1 MKRCP
6 SCQQMFPDNAPAQ
19 CPYDGTYLVADAPPQ
34 QPYYGS
40 DQPPY
45 GQPPYG
51 QPADPSQ
58 QWQPPAAGGG
68 YYQQPGGYPPPPP
81 AYGGQYA
88 PTGGSPVLST
98 AAFACGLGSFLI
110 LMFIILVFVMARNGA
125 MSISTLLFLAQIIQ
139 PLSWLM
145 LLAGVAS
152 VVLGIVAL
160 VTSRTNVSI
169 SKPKAIVGM
178 CLGVIPLLLFLIG
191 LANMPRSRF

>member
-58 QWQPPAAGGG
+58 QWQPPGGGG

-88 PTGGSPVLST
+88 PTGGSKVLSS

-110 LMFIILVFVMARNGA
+110 LMFIIIVFVMARNGA
-125 MSISTLLFLAQIIQ
+125 MSFQTLLFLAQIIQ

-152 VVLGIVAL
+152 IVLGIVAL
-160 VTSRTNVSI
+160 VTSKANTAI

-178 CLGVIPLLLFLIG
+178 CLGAIPLLLFLIG
-191 LANMPRSRF
+191 LANMPGR

>member
-19 CPYDGTYLVADAPPQ
+19 CPYDGTYLVGDAPPQ

-40 DQPPY
+40 N
-45 GQPPYG
+45 QPPYG

-58 QWQPPAAGGG
+58 WPPPGGGG

-88 PTGGSPVLST
+88 PTGGSKALST
-98 AAFACGLGSFLI
+98 AGFACGLGSFLI
-110 LMFIILVFVMARNGA
+110 LIFIILFYVMLRNGA
-125 MSISTLLFLAQIIQ
+125 ISLSTALSLAQIIQ

-145 LLAGVAS
+145 LLAAVAS
-152 VVLGIVAL
+152 IVLGVVAL
-160 VTSRTNVSI
+160 ATSRGNPAI

-178 CLGVIPLLLFLIG
+178 CLGAIPLLLFLIG
-191 LANMPRSRF
+191 LANMPRSRY

>member
-1 MKRCP
+1 
-6 SCQQMFPDNAPAQ
+6 MFPDNAPAQ
-19 CPYDGTYLVADAPPQ
+19 CPYDGTYLVADAPAQ

-45 GQPPYG
+45 GQP
-51 QPADPSQ
+51 ADPAQ
-58 QWQPPAAGGG
+58 QWQPPGGGG

-88 PTGGSPVLST
+88 PTGGSKALST

-110 LMFIILVFVMARNGA
+110 LMFIIIVFVMARNGA
-125 MSISTLLFLAQIIQ
+125 MGIQTLLFLAQIIQ

-152 VVLGIVAL
+152 IVLGVVSL
-160 VTSRTNVSI
+160 VTSKSNPAI

-178 CLGVIPLLLFLIG
+178 CLGAIPLLLFLIG
-191 LANMPRSRF
+191 LANMPSRY